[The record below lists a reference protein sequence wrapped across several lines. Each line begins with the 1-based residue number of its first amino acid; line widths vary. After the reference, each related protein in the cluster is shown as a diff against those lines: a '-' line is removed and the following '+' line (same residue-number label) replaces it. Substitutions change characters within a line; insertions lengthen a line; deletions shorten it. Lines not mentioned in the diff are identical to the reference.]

1 MKTSNTW
8 SVPLMRGFSLIELM
22 VVLVIIGILMAVALP
37 GYRNQVTGSRRAD
50 CMAVMLGFAQAMDRH
65 YALNYTYE
73 GAADSGDTGTPA
85 ATLYP
90 SRCPVE
96 GTAHYSLS
104 IESATA
110 STFKLRATPLGSSP
124 QAGDGDITIDHLG
137 RREWDSNGD
146 GSIAANERTW
156 ER

>member
-1 MKTSNTW
+1 MKTTN
-8 SVPLMRGFSLIELM
+8 MRGLILTQGFTLIEM
-22 VVLVIIGILMAVALP
+22 MIVLVIIGTLMALTLP
-37 GYRNQVTGSRRAD
+37 GYRNQMTGSRRAD

-65 YALNYTYE
+65 YALNYTYA
-73 GAADSGDTGTPA
+73 GAADGGDTGTPA

-96 GTAHYSLS
+96 GTAHYSLT

-110 STFKLRATPLGSSP
+110 STFKLRASPLSDSP
-124 QAGDGDITIDHLG
+124 QVGDGDITIDHLG

-146 GSIAANERTW
+146 GDIAADERTW
-156 ER
+156 KR